1 MGTDCISHCSKYS
14 ESWMIN
20 HETIWKKY
28 CRPFASNMLWW
39 MYGVRKIHYS
49 MRKQLQHAAW
59 LHGGLRQFFG
69 PQVGTL
75 VPLNLLAAAFTHS
88 HSDTSMR
95 MVHGYSSL
103 GLLIGVY
110 RSVALIFIQLN
121 LGRKLLASFLLTV
134 NIIFL
139 YINTWIAV
147 KGMGIPYGRMFH
159 VLLAILLT
167 VNFVATSQS
176 HKKLWLATR

>member
-1 MGTDCISHCSKYS
+1 MHG
-14 ESWMIN
+14 
-20 HETIWKKY
+20 
-28 CRPFASNMLWW
+28 AL
-39 MYGVRKIHYS
+39 KIYYS

-95 MVHGYSSL
+95 MLHGYSSL

-110 RSVALIFIQLN
+110 SCVALISIQLN
-121 LGRKLLASFLLTV
+121 LTRKLLATILLAV

-139 YINTWIAV
+139 YVNTWITA
-147 KGMGIPYGRMFH
+147 KGMGIPYGRLFH

-167 VNFVATSQS
+167 VNFVATNQS
-176 HKKLWLATR
+176 HKKL

>member
-1 MGTDCISHCSKYS
+1 
-14 ESWMIN
+14 
-20 HETIWKKY
+20 
-28 CRPFASNMLWW
+28 
-39 MYGVRKIHYS
+39 

-59 LHGGLRQFFG
+59 LHGGLRHFYD

-95 MVHGYSSL
+95 MLHGYSSL

-110 RSVALIFIQLN
+110 SCVTLIFIQLN
-121 LGRKLLASFLLTV
+121 LARKLLASFLLTI
-134 NIIFL
+134 NIILL
-139 YINTWIAV
+139 YINTWITV
-147 KGMGIPYGRMFH
+147 KGMDIPYGRLFH
-159 VLLAILLT
+159 VLLAIILT

-176 HKKLWLATR
+176 HKKL

>member
-1 MGTDCISHCSKYS
+1 
-14 ESWMIN
+14 
-20 HETIWKKY
+20 
-28 CRPFASNMLWW
+28 
-39 MYGVRKIHYS
+39 

-95 MVHGYSSL
+95 MLHGYSSL
-103 GLLIGVY
+103 GLLIGAY
-110 RSVALIFIQLN
+110 SCVALIFIHLN
-121 LGRKLLASFLLTV
+121 LARRMLALFLLTI

-139 YINTWIAV
+139 YINTWITV
-147 KGMGIPYGRMFH
+147 KGMETPYGRFFH

-167 VNFVATSQS
+167 VNFVATSRS
-176 HKKLWLATR
+176 HKKF

>member
-1 MGTDCISHCSKYS
+1 
-14 ESWMIN
+14 
-20 HETIWKKY
+20 
-28 CRPFASNMLWW
+28 
-39 MYGVRKIHYS
+39 
-49 MRKQLQHAAW
+49 
-59 LHGGLRQFFG
+59 
-69 PQVGTL
+69 
-75 VPLNLLAAAFTHS
+75 
-88 HSDTSMR
+88 MR
-95 MVHGYSSL
+95 MLHGYSSL

-110 RSVALIFIQLN
+110 SSVALIFIQLN

-176 HKKLWLATR
+176 HKKL